1 MLVYI
6 ILAIFM
12 FGVLIAVHEWGHYI
26 AAKRLGVRVNE
37 FAIGMGPAL
46 WSKQKGE
53 TLYSLRAF
61 PIGGFCAMEGE
72 DEDTEAPDSFAKKPL
87 WRKLVILC
95 AGSFMNFV
103 AGLLLLLLL
112 LSQSTAFAVPVIQSF
127 AEGFPGQSEEGLLPG
142 DRILSVDGRT
152 VHIYNDV
159 TLYFA
164 LSNGETMDLL
174 IQRDGQVLERND
186 FPLKPREYI
195 TDGKAKL
202 RYGLNFQTVE
212 ATPGRVLSE
221 TWGTAGYFAR
231 SVWLGLQMISK
242 GDAGMKD
249 LAGPVGIV
257 SMIGETSAEAG
268 THGFWAGVMNLC
280 YIIALVAVNLAI
292 MNMLPIP
299 ALDGG
304 RVFLLLVG
312 KGFHLITRRELSP
325 KYEAYIHAVGFVLL
339 ITLMVVVTFQ
349 DVIKLVR

>member
-6 ILAIFM
+6 ILAILM
-12 FGVLIAVHEWGHYI
+12 FGVLIAVHEWGHFI

-72 DEDTEAPDSFAKKPL
+72 DEDTASPDSFAKKSL

-112 LSQSTAFAVPVIQSF
+112 LSQSTGFAVPVIQSF

-142 DRILSVDGRT
+142 DRILAVDGRK
-152 VHIYNDV
+152 VHIYSDV
-159 TLYFA
+159 TLYFN
-164 LSNGETMDLL
+164 LSNGETMNLL
-174 IQRDGQVLERND
+174 IQRDGQVMERTD
-186 FPLKPREYI
+186 FPLKPREYM
-195 TDGKAKL
+195 TNGQSVL
-202 RYGLNFQTVE
+202 RYGINFQSVV

-231 SVWLGLQMISK
+231 SVWLGLQMLAK

-257 SMIGETSAEAG
+257 SMIGETSAQAG
-268 THGFWAGVMNLC
+268 AQSLMAGVMNLC

-312 KGFHLITRRELSP
+312 KGYHLLTRRELNS
-325 KYEAYIHAVGFVLL
+325 KYEAYIHAAGFVLL
-339 ITLMVVVTFQ
+339 IGLMVIVTFQ